1 MSSIPPAACVF
12 GSKSA
17 SNDRIEVIQNASFA
31 IAYLVPDDT
40 DDVFENGG
48 HIGVVGDEPADI
60 DVVAGFEVGQQFQQD
75 VVGKTGID
83 EPVETLVALVVEKGA
98 NVAERLRGKAIL
110 VCQFTMQ
117 VGFFD
122 IIARYDFFDV
132 AIEGQER

>member
-1 MSSIPPAACVF
+1 MRPL
-12 GSKSA
+12 
-17 SNDRIEVIQNASFA
+17 RLLTL
-31 IAYLVPDDT
+31 YPDDT

-75 VVGKTGID
+75 VVGETGID

>member
-1 MSSIPPAACVF
+1 M
-12 GSKSA
+12 
-17 SNDRIEVIQNASFA
+17 
-31 IAYLVPDDT
+31 
-40 DDVFENGG
+40 
-48 HIGVVGDEPADI
+48 
-60 DVVAGFEVGQQFQQD
+60 
-75 VVGKTGID
+75 VGKTGID

-132 AIEGQER
+132 AIERQERRGRESDFFEIFGAKVEKNISVRGRVLPCCL